1 MTVIPFLF
9 NFRFVNYLSLSCN
22 KIYVQNIVYLLEFR
36 LSLFR
41 GPCQFCPEASTTQA
55 EIHMSPQTKGHLE
68 LSSFKNKKIQRN
80 QSVFS
85 ARFEFQL
92 VTKLFKI
99 VIEVSLL
106 CDGFAL

>member
-9 NFRFVNYLSLSCN
+9 NFRFVNYISLSCN

-41 GPCQFCPEASTTQA
+41 GPCQF
-55 EIHMSPQTKGHLE
+55 SPQTKGHLE